1 MKLYMTE
8 LSVTDIAKSLAWY
21 RDKLG
26 LHVRI
31 HDTDKKYVQ
40 FDAGGQLSLR
50 EHRDTGKVDSH
61 AIVYFE
67 VENLTAE
74 LVRLSKLSIVPDDD
88 TTESE
93 EGYRRAILRDPDGH
107 RIGLFEWIR
116 KS

>member
-61 AIVYFE
+61 SIVYFE
-67 VENLTAE
+67 VEDLTAE
-74 LVRLSKLSIVPDDD
+74 LARLSRLGIVPDDD

-107 RIGLFEWIR
+107 GIGLFEWIP

>member
-8 LSVTDIAKSLAWY
+8 LSVTDIAASLAWY

-26 LHVRI
+26 LHVRVN
-31 HDTDKKYVQ
+31 DTDKKYVQ

-50 EHRDTGKVDSH
+50 EHRDTGTVDSQSI
-61 AIVYFE
+61 AYFE

-74 LVRLSKLSIVPDDD
+74 LARLSKLNIVPDDD

-116 KS
+116 

>member
-26 LHVRI
+26 LHVRVN
-31 HDTDKKYVQ
+31 DTDKKYVQ

-50 EHRDTGKVDSH
+50 EHHDTGKVDSQS
-61 AIVYFE
+61 IVYFE

-74 LVRLSKLSIVPDDD
+74 LARLSKLNIVPDDD

-116 KS
+116 

>member
-8 LSVTDIAKSLAWY
+8 LSVSDIAASLTWY

-26 LHVRI
+26 LHVRVN
-31 HDTDKKYVQ
+31 DTDKKYVQ

-50 EHRDTGKVDSH
+50 EHRDTGKVDSQS
-61 AIVYFE
+61 IVYFE

-74 LVRLSKLSIVPDDD
+74 LARLSKLNIVPDDD

-116 KS
+116 